1 MHLKGTQD
9 LRRLAETCGDLRG
22 TFGNLRNPQVG
33 CAQGVV
39 PTAVQGGP
47 TYGEK
52 IYCSE
57 ISAVQFLDQRF

>member
-1 MHLKGTQD
+1 MLHD
-9 LRRLAETCGDLRG
+9 VHVAEKKA
-22 TFGNLRNPQVG
+22 PQQVS
-33 CAQGVV
+33 AATALQLYAD
-39 PTAVQGGP
+39 PMTSTAVQGGP